1 MTMNTT
7 RLITYWNA
15 AEAATVIDF
24 LDTIRDAL
32 WETYGE
38 QITQMHY
45 EACDE
50 SSRDKNQCELEFN
63 DDIAF

>member
-7 RLITYWNA
+7 RFITYWNTG
-15 AEAATVIDF
+15 EAATAIDF
-24 LDTIRDAL
+24 LDALRDAL

-45 EACDE
+45 EACNE
-50 SSRDKNQCELEFN
+50 SCRDKNQCEFEF
-63 DDIAF
+63 DDEITF

>member
-7 RLITYWNA
+7 RLITYWNT

-24 LDTIRDAL
+24 LDAIRDAL

-38 QITQMHY
+38 QITAMHR
-45 EACDE
+45 EARDE
-50 SSRDKNQCELEFN
+50 SNRDNNQCELEFD
-63 DDIAF
+63 DDITF